1 MGDKN
6 YYCKIDGTVYNLK
19 KIQDII
25 DENPE
30 KLKGGDIF
38 LTFVEGYHLPSVTAN
53 TLTQII
59 KKTGKIPT
67 EYNTPVLPKEYMSP
81 FPPRLQCPRCGS
93 TDIKK
98 YEKFVDWER
107 MSAFDYSLVYNYR
120 CRKCRHEWK
129 QKYIYNIS
137 NDKKVSNIQATDW

>member
-59 KKTGKIPT
+59 KKTGNIPT
-67 EYNTPVLPKEYMSP
+67 
-81 FPPRLQCPRCGS
+81 
-93 TDIKK
+93 
-98 YEKFVDWER
+98 
-107 MSAFDYSLVYNYR
+107 
-120 CRKCRHEWK
+120 
-129 QKYIYNIS
+129 
-137 NDKKVSNIQATDW
+137 

>member
-1 MGDKN
+1 MGEKN